1 MNLTEVAVVFV
12 DPVLAGWSED
22 VEVDRVFECF
32 SGVSEVAWDDEDLSR
47 LYDVGCAVAHHE
59 AESALEN
66 EGELLVGM
74 GVGRNNAAFAED
86 DAREHSLATS
96 NELAYE
102 EWVELLFFNF
112 VPAVASCGRHSGC
125 LSKGECCC
133 VMWDEFLAL
142 CCALPCVE

>member
-1 MNLTEVAVVFV
+1 MYLTEVAVVFV

-32 SGVSEVAWDDEDLSR
+32 SGVGEVAGDDEDLSR
-47 LYDVGCAVAHHE
+47 LDDVDCAIAHHE
-59 AESALEN
+59 AESALKD

-74 GVGRNNAAFAED
+74 GVGRDNAAFGEE

-96 NELAYE
+96 NELADK

-112 VPAVASCGRHSGC
+112 VPTVESCGRHDKC
-125 LSKGECCC
+125 LSKREYYC
-133 VMWDEFLAL
+133 VT
-142 CCALPCVE
+142 PVG